1 MQPFR
6 MRAARTLFATHYHEL
21 AELAETLPRVHNFN
35 VSVREVEGKIIFLRK
50 LQPGHCE
57 HSFGIQV
64 AQMAGMP
71 PVVVN
76 RARELLT
83 HFEAHRQLDTPAP
96 ETLKAAT
103 AAKLQLRMFEQPDA
117 MALRMRELLAA
128 VDPDR
133 MSPIEALLKL
143 HELKQLLEG

>member
-1 MQPFR
+1 
-6 MRAARTLFATHYHEL
+6 
-21 AELAETLPRVHNFN
+21 
-35 VSVREVEGKIIFLRK
+35 
-50 LQPGHCE
+50 
-57 HSFGIQV
+57 
-64 AQMAGMP
+64 MAGMP

-96 ETLKAAT
+96 DALKAAT
-103 AAKLQLRMFEQPDA
+103 APQLQLRMFEQPDA
-117 MALRMRELLAA
+117 VALRMRELLAS